1 MKDKIIRVG
10 IIGFGLS
17 GRVFHAPFLDI
28 HPGFSIV
35 KVVERHS
42 SKSQEIY
49 PYVEVVK
56 EFKNVILDPEI
67 DLVFIC
73 TPNYLHYSQAVEC
86 LNAGKHVVIEKPFT
100 TTTAEA
106 DELIKLSEINQRKLF
121 VYQNRRWD
129 GDFMTIKQILAGK
142 YLGEIKEYEAHFD
155 RFRPE
160 FNASGWKDE
169 NLAGAGILY
178 DLGSHLIDQAIQLF
192 GKPQSLFADIRKQR
206 TGSPV
211 DDYFDLQLYYESF
224 KVVLKA
230 GMMVKIPGPRYIING
245 SKGSFVKYGIDP
257 QEAALKKG
265 MKPDV
270 QGWGK
275 ESSEY
280 YGHLVRE
287 KHGTPVDENVE
298 TLAGNYSGF
307 YENVYRVLVNGCEMA
322 VKPDEAKD
330 VVRII
335 ELAYESTQK
344 KKMIEFRY

>member
-1 MKDKIIRVG
+1 MQDKIIRVG

-35 KVVERHS
+35 KVVERHG

-56 EFKNVILDPEI
+56 EFKNVIQDPEV

-73 TPNYLHYSQAVEC
+73 IPNNLHYSQAIEC

-100 TTTAEA
+100 TTSAEA
-106 DELIKLSEINQRKLF
+106 DELIKLSESTRRMLF
-121 VYQNRRWD
+121 VYHNRRWD
-129 GDFMTIKQILAGK
+129 GDFLTIKQILAGK
-142 YLGEIKEYEAHFD
+142 YLGEIKEFEAHFD

-160 FNASGWKDE
+160 FNASNWKDE

-178 DLGSHLIDQAIQLF
+178 DLGSHLIDQAMQLF

-211 DDYFDLQLYYESF
+211 DDYFDLQLHYEGF
-224 KVVLKA
+224 KAVLKA
-230 GMMVKIPGPRYIING
+230 GMMVKISGPRYIING

-257 QEAALKKG
+257 QEAALKNG
-265 MKPDV
+265 TKPDSK
-270 QGWGK
+270 GWGK
-275 ESSEY
+275 EPVENH
-280 YGHLVRE
+280 GHLVGVRL
-287 KHGTPVDENVE
+287 GNPVDENIA
-298 TLAGNYSGF
+298 TLPGNYSGF
-307 YENVYRVLVNGCEMA
+307 YENVYQVLVNGDEMA
-322 VKPDEAKD
+322 VKPSEARD
-330 VVRII
+330 VIRVI
-335 ELAYESTQK
+335 ELAYESAEK
-344 KKMIEFRY
+344 KKMIEFSY